1 MQFRLIHEVGNR
13 QRWRT
18 DTPMTRASAELIASD
33 IEAVEGVTGVVV
45 NPRTGSVVVT
55 VDTLEARNGVVRY
68 ISGLADHPPI
78 FRSGRERF
86 VTDEARARTARLP
99 VVRTACPSDRLGLLA
114 EAVRSNPLV
123 VQIREAFRSGWDDMP
138 VLADVVRPVG
148 RALGLVKTPAI
159 VPDDAAPRLEFGEV
173 ARYFV
178 INRFLPFVVTTA
190 NTVLGAVPIIFN
202 GVKSLLHG
210 RLDVDVLDAAAV
222 GISILRRDWRTAG
235 LTILLLGLG
244 EMLDK
249 YARKK
254 SMNSLAEQLSIKCD
268 SVWVRHGESLERIP
282 IRKVT
287 TDDVVVVR
295 MGSVIPVDGVV
306 VDGEA
311 AVNQATMTG
320 EAVAVHRAPGGTV
333 FAGCVVEDGEVGI
346 RPTHVGDGT
355 RLAKII
361 KFVEES
367 ELAKASIESRATRIA
382 DAIVPF
388 NFLLA
393 GVVWLLTR
401 NLNRT
406 AAVLM
411 VDYSCAIRLATPLAI
426 LSAMKEGTARGALV
440 KGGRYLEAL
449 SKVDTVVFDKT
460 GTLTSSQPTLSD
472 VVPLS
477 GDWDE
482 DELLRLSACLEEHFP
497 HPVSRAVVRAA
508 DERGLDHY
516 EEQHDTEVE
525 YVVAHGICSTVD
537 GERVILGSRHFVEED
552 ERVDCST
559 KEARAAI
566 DRLTGEG
573 KTVLFVASGGRLIG
587 LLGIEDL
594 VRPEAPSV
602 IRALKARGM
611 HVVMLTGDDEP
622 TARAVAARLGIDDY
636 RSQVLP
642 SDKADEVLKLNAAS
656 RTVLM
661 VGDGINDSPALSS
674 ADVGATLRDST
685 DIAQEVADVVL
696 EGTLGNLLMAFD
708 LSEAT
713 MRRIKGN
720 MAASIGLNSV
730 FLAGGLAG
738 VLTPVVSALLHNTTT
753 IFVCLNSMRP
763 ELGPYENGGG
773 VVARIGHDLRMLAC
787 NVRSV
792 FEGRAPDINQPAC
805 ACLVGTAA

>member
-86 VTDEARARTARLP
+86 VTDEARARAARLP
-99 VVRTACPSDRLGLLA
+99 VVRAACPSGRLGLLA

-148 RALGLVKTPAI
+148 RALGLVKAPAI

-268 SVWVRHGESLERIP
+268 SVWVRRGESLERIP

-287 TDDVVVVR
+287 TEDVVVVR

-573 KTVLFVASGGRLIG
+573 KTVLFVVSGGRLIG
-587 LLGIEDL
+587 L
-594 VRPEAPSV
+594 
-602 IRALKARGM
+602 
-611 HVVMLTGDDEP
+611 
-622 TARAVAARLGIDDY
+622 LGIDDY

-642 SDKADEVLKLNAAS
+642 SDKADEVLKLKAAG

-805 ACLVGTAA
+805 ACLAGAA